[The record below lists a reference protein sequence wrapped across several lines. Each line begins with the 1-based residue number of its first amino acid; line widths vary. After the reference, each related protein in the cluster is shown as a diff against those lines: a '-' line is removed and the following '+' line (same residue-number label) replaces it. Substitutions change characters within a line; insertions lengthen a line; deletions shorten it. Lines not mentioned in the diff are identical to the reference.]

1 MPEETEVSANPAR
14 SLVNVARLVHA
25 LHALGLLIGI
35 TTAATIIGA
44 FVLMCLRSPA
54 VVINS

>member
-1 MPEETEVSANPAR
+1 MSEETLIDAKPAP
-14 SLVNVARLVHA
+14 SLVNVARFVHA